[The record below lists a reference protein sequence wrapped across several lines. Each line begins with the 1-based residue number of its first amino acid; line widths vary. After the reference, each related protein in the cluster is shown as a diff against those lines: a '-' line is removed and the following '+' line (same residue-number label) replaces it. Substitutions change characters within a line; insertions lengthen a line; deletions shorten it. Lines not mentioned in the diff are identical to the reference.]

1 MVAILTYLL
10 AAAAVPNVT
19 AGPNLSQEAKA
30 IEAPLNHVTVYSDR
44 ARIRRK
50 ARVDLTP
57 GTHTFSLPD
66 LPGAVMMNTVR
77 VSCPGAKVLRIETM
91 PIERERFSIDQ
102 VEELIDQ
109 LEKLTDQLTA
119 VDEKSSVINQEL
131 IMLAGVAPR
140 AAVDE
145 SKRVGKSL
153 PPVLPEMWK
162 KVLDFLQRRKDSCRT
177 ALQKNAIAR
186 RQLAEKLTKVQ
197 REIQRRNLG
206 AFTDRKIQVLV
217 IVKAAKSF
225 KAKLELE
232 YFVPGASWTPA
243 YDIHFHKNLGNVMI
257 KTGGMVHQATG
268 EDWTDVKLDL
278 STAIPGQGIDF
289 PELLTWALGE
299 KREFI
304 PRPRA
309 ARMPQVAPLFPPPQR
324 QPIVLESERA
334 ARLQVIRQRISHLQA
349 LARTNFGSLDLSGKL
364 IADGLIRDSK
374 DLSGVGGHGS
384 LGTIGYGKGAGLG
397 SLSGGSVRPGSS
409 RPSSR
414 RKKSYAPKPVMAP
427 PPPPRPPSR
436 TAPPPMDAVIDRVAV
451 SESVSTVSKKKS
463 GSSSRVIP
471 TSLGLFDSGG
481 YRAPHFSNR
490 NLPAVLAG
498 GLDYVY
504 SSQTRVSVPSTG
516 KKLRVPLASQSY
528 PVQTFYQA
536 TPSLKKTAY
545 LKATVTNR
553 SGKPILQ
560 GPANIFVGNDFS
572 GQGRLKTTGSGGT
585 IELPLGADEDIRI
598 LHKIVPETVSE
609 GVFSKD
615 DVTTYVTVIE
625 LGNYK
630 KRAIHIQIFDQLL
643 KTSNEDIEIE
653 LLKVTP
659 KQTKGPDASG
669 IMQWEVDIPAGKT
682 KTIEFR
688 YKVTRPENWQLTQ

>member
-1 MVAILTYLL
+1 
-10 AAAAVPNVT
+10 
-19 AGPNLSQEAKA
+19 
-30 IEAPLNHVTVYSDR
+30 
-44 ARIRRK
+44 
-50 ARVDLTP
+50 
-57 GTHTFSLPD
+57 
-66 LPGAVMMNTVR
+66 
-77 VSCPGAKVLRIETM
+77 
-91 PIERERFSIDQ
+91 
-102 VEELIDQ
+102 
-109 LEKLTDQLTA
+109 
-119 VDEKSSVINQEL
+119 
-131 IMLAGVAPR
+131 
-140 AAVDE
+140 
-145 SKRVGKSL
+145 
-153 PPVLPEMWK
+153 
-162 KVLDFLQRRKDSCRT
+162 
-177 ALQKNAIAR
+177 
-186 RQLAEKLTKVQ
+186 
-197 REIQRRNLG
+197 
-206 AFTDRKIQVLV
+206 
-217 IVKAAKSF
+217 
-225 KAKLELE
+225 
-232 YFVPGASWTPA
+232 
-243 YDIHFHKNLGNVMI
+243 
-257 KTGGMVHQATG
+257 
-268 EDWTDVKLDL
+268 
-278 STAIPGQGIDF
+278 
-289 PELLTWALGE
+289 
-299 KREFI
+299 
-304 PRPRA
+304 
-309 ARMPQVAPLFPPPQR
+309 
-324 QPIVLESERA
+324 
-334 ARLQVIRQRISHLQA
+334 
-349 LARTNFGSLDLSGKL
+349 
-364 IADGLIRDSK
+364 
-374 DLSGVGGHGS
+374 
-384 LGTIGYGKGAGLG
+384 
-397 SLSGGSVRPGSS
+397 
-409 RPSSR
+409 
-414 RKKSYAPKPVMAP
+414 MAP